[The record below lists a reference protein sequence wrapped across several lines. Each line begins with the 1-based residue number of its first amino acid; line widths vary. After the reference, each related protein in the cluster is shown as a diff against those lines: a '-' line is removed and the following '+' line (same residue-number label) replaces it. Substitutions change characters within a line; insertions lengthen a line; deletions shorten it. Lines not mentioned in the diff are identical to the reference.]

1 MKFCE
6 KCGAELEENA
16 KFCQSCGVAI
26 DSNSGVFSGEV
37 LGADSADSGKNRV
50 LGIISYIGILFIV
63 PILMSTKSKFARYH
77 ANQGLVIFLA
87 TFILSVICG
96 VISSIPSMSVV
107 GELLSAILSFV
118 AFIYEILGIVS
129 AAKGEMKDL
138 PVVGKFKILK

>member
-16 KFCQSCGVAI
+16 KFCQSCGAAI
-26 DSNSGVFSGEV
+26 DVNSGVFTGEV
-37 LGADSADSGKNRV
+37 LGADKADTEKNRA

-87 TFILSVICG
+87 TVILGLICG
-96 VISSIPSMSVV
+96 VISTIPFMGMI
-107 GELLSAILSFV
+107 GELLSSILSLV
-118 AFIYEILGIVS
+118 AFVYEILGIVS